1 MGFPQLWRVW
11 AREAPCGPAHEVGLG
26 FELLGYGGGGVWC
39 GPGPGRDQWVLN
51 WEDDVARAV
60 RLGLVAG
67 GPMRARVTEMKEVLS
82 SKDWNQ
88 VDVDKFVHFLKKMY
102 LLKGNEN

>member
-1 MGFPQLWRVW
+1 M
-11 AREAPCGPAHEVGLG
+11 
-26 FELLGYGGGGVWC
+26 
-39 GPGPGRDQWVLN
+39 
-51 WEDDVARAV
+51 ARAV
-60 RLGLVAG
+60 RRGLVAG
-67 GPMRARVTEMKEVLS
+67 GPMRARVMEMKEVLS